1 MQRKIKKHALAV
13 PLSIVSCITNRTIQK
28 TNHLKDEQQSL
39 ETEQLWRKAK
49 AMADDIIALESIDTA
64 VAYGRVRA
72 ELRRRKMHV
81 WRQRVTRYA
90 AILTLPLLFSTIAL
104 GYLLGNRPTDD
115 GRMTEIHSSKGAILR
130 YELPDKSVVWLN
142 SGSRLRFP
150 AHFAKAN
157 RLVELQGEGYFEVKA
172 DPQSPFYVNTSH
184 GLQVYVYGTH
194 FNVSAYEESDC
205 IETVLEEGH
214 VNVVVPNRKTQY
226 TMEQGEIL
234 SYNKQTGQI
243 TSRRVDTAEKVAW
256 KEGKLVFR
264 DMPLEEIFQHLERH
278 FNIDITFVN
287 HSGKQY
293 RYRATFY
300 DETLPQIMDYLGK
313 SAALSWHFEKPAPAA
328 GAKPS
333 RRRVRVDLY

>member
-1 MQRKIKKHALAV
+1 MAV

-28 TNHLKDEQQSL
+28 TNHLKDEQQSP

-64 VAYGRVRA
+64 AAYGRVRA

-90 AILTLPLLFSTIAL
+90 AILTLPLLFSTAIL
-104 GYLLGNRPTDD
+104 GYLLTNSSTDD
-115 GRMTEIHSSKGAILR
+115 DRMTEIYSVNGAITR

-142 SGSRLRFP
+142 SGSRLRF
-150 AHFAKAN
+150 ANHFTQAN
-157 RLVELQGEGYFEVKA
+157 RQVELEGEGYFEVKA
-172 DPQSPFYVNTSH
+172 NPQSPFYVNTVH

-194 FNVSAYEESDC
+194 FNVAAYEESDC
-205 IETVLEEGH
+205 IETLLEEGH
-214 VNVVVPNRKTQY
+214 VNVIIPGRKTQY
-226 TMEQGEIL
+226 SMEQGEIL

-243 TSRRVDTAEKVAW
+243 TSNRVDTEEKLAW
-256 KEGKLVFR
+256 KDGKLVFR